1 MTVEPSVNNHPKGKG
16 RLQEEVAYHNQTTGK
31 QTLPQG
37 GLNSFSFLKRIYCM
51 RFLHGRGKK
60 RYFLP
65 LPVSM
70 VKAPSDEV
78 EQYHAYPLVYS
89 INEHPS
95 QFYRKA
101 PLGTVCPR

>member
-1 MTVEPSVNNHPKGKG
+1 MTVEASVSNHPKGKG

-37 GLNSFSFLKRIYCM
+37 GLNSFSFLKRINCM
-51 RFLHGRGKK
+51 RFLLGRGEK

-70 VKAPSDEV
+70 VKAPRDEV
-78 EQYHAYPLVYS
+78 EQYHVLPPKRY
-89 INEHPS
+89 
-95 QFYRKA
+95 K
-101 PLGTVCPR
+101 